1 MGSRTKNA
9 LLVAGTV
16 IALVGVIAAYILI
29 DPHLFRPQPPG
40 VGIEP
45 GQLAPQFVIVDV
57 NATSWDL
64 SAHRGQ
70 VVLLDFMGVQCTTCV
85 LEMSEGTMQ
94 GVHGRHAA
102 EGFTILSIDIGGS
115 LGTNNTLA
123 AWRFIQ
129 GLNADGSRRW
139 TAGDWPIALDNPGP
153 GIQRTYRATALPLA
167 YLVDRSGTIVWKHLG
182 YVTQSDLEAQ
192 VVAALA

>member
-1 MGSRTKNA
+1 
-9 LLVAGTV
+9 
-16 IALVGVIAAYILI
+16 
-29 DPHLFRPQPPG
+29 
-40 VGIEP
+40 
-45 GQLAPQFVIVDV
+45 
-57 NATSWDL
+57 
-64 SAHRGQ
+64 
-70 VVLLDFMGVQCTTCV
+70 
-85 LEMSEGTMQ
+85 MQ
-94 GVHGRHAA
+94 GVHARHAA